1 MLIMKYIVKG
11 IIDYCILLVTIVFI
25 VCLFV
30 VGLYGDDKIFLTI
43 VILPFVL
50 LCTLG
55 SIHAMGIFM
64 EIEDEESW
72 TIRKEVIKT

>member
-1 MLIMKYIVKG
+1 MLIMKYIVNG

-43 VILPFVL
+43 IILPFVL

-55 SIHAMGIFM
+55 SIHVMGIFM

-72 TIRKEVIKT
+72 TIRKKVIKT

>member
-1 MLIMKYIVKG
+1 MMIMKYIVNS
-11 IIDYCILLVTIVFI
+11 IIDYCILLITIVFI

-43 VILPFVL
+43 IILPFVL

-55 SIHAMGIFM
+55 SIHAM

-72 TIRKEVIKT
+72 TIRKKVIKT